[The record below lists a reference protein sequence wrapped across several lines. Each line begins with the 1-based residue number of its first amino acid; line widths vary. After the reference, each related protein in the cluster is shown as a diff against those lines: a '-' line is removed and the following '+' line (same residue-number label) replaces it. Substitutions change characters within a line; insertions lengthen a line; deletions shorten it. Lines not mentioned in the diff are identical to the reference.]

1 MPTIRSGDADIFF
14 EIIGSGEPLL
24 MIMGLGADSRMW
36 MLQTPAFSARYTCVA
51 LDNRGVGRSSAPEG
65 SYTTEQMA
73 GDALAVMDAAGVE
86 RAHVLGI
93 SLGGAIAQQVALKAP
108 ERVRSLTLAA
118 TWCARNP
125 YTDRMAEI
133 GRHVAGLGDRVLIR
147 SALLWTFSSATII
160 GNPALLDQVEQVATD
175 YHPSPAAFLRQLDAV
190 VAHDTVAALGSLSV
204 PTLVMIARRDIMVP
218 PELGHQVAAAIPGA
232 EAVEL
237 DGGHAFN
244 MESVAEFNT
253 TVMDFLERH

>member
-1 MPTIRSGDADIFF
+1 MPTIRSGDADIFY
-14 EIIGSGEPLL
+14 EATGDGEPVLL
-24 MIMGLGADSRMW
+24 IMGLGADSRMW
-36 MLQTPAFSARYTCVA
+36 MLQTPVFSSRYRCIS

-73 GDALAVMDAAGVE
+73 GDALAVLDAAEIE
-86 RAHVLGI
+86 RAHIVGI

-125 YTDRMAEI
+125 YTERMAEVGRAVASI
-133 GRHVAGLGDRVLIR
+133 GDQVLIR
-147 SALLWTFSSATII
+147 SALLWTFSPGTII
-160 GNPALLDQVEQVATD
+160 GNAALLDQIERVAAD
-175 YHPSPAAFLRQLDAV
+175 LHPSPEAFLRQLDAV
-190 VAHDTVAALGSLSV
+190 VAHDTVASLGSLTM
-204 PTLVMIARRDIMVP
+204 PALVMIARRDIMVP

-232 EAVEL
+232 EVVEL
-237 DGGHAFN
+237 EGGHAFN

-253 TVMDFLERH
+253 AIMDFLERH